1 MGYEYKIIAKFTE
14 KQVAEI
20 QDLLLN
26 SKTFDK
32 QYEFENNI
40 FLDFRR
46 PGNSGKIPNI
56 SIIFENDGIYIC
68 QYGSSYLWTDL
79 DQLKYYIEEEN
90 IEYKIID
97 YSD

>member
-1 MGYEYKIIAKFTE
+1 MGYEYKIITKFTE

-20 QDLLLN
+20 RDLLVN
-26 SKTFDK
+26 FKTFEK
-32 QYEFENNI
+32 QYEFENNT

-46 PGNSGKIPNI
+46 PENSGKIPNI

-79 DQLKYYIEEEN
+79 DQLKDCIENEN

>member
-1 MGYEYKIIAKFTE
+1 MGYEYKIIAKFTK

-20 QDLLLN
+20 RYLLVN
-26 SKTFDK
+26 SKTFEK

-46 PGNSGKIPNI
+46 PENIGKIPNI

-68 QYGSSYLWTDL
+68 QWGSSYLWTDL
-79 DQLKYYIEEEN
+79 DQLKNYIEDEN
-90 IEYKIID
+90 IEYRIID